1 MKQSKKKT
9 YKKGSVTPRAKKGL
23 HMTGYNTLEHSK
35 PTMGDMMPFMN
46 EVIQGAL
53 DARKEGD
60 PPVHISI
67 KSSDTPKE
75 HPKEPTPTLR
85 DIMSDEVDWG
95 ELEYSR
101 QHGYVKPIKLDDM
114 AKENMIAKV
123 EKLTLH
129 EQITYA
135 LMRPSKGLRLYNE
148 LNLDS
153 RRTTKRLSAMFRE
166 ARKACI
172 HDSLIDDIVKRAA
185 YYTAEE
191 AVLAV
196 WNARPPSDNMFIEW
210 TEPVKQ
216 YSQRKWFSKLW
227 HNVESSMDTSSL
239 FNPKIGYWI
248 RKTETIDGVYLGD
261 TVYSIDGFIYFTNNE
276 YDTTLEPAFA
286 KELNNKVYMHDM
298 SMVVNFAEPFSED
311 VIDAYRNQSVFQL
324 NNYTDKHK
332 TDSAM
337 RKKIQ
342 EILYPFNL
350 PRERAVPSALNV
362 DRILW
367 GNMWSYANSKKDS
380 AKDWDLL
387 RRHVMWKS
395 GLGKQLSD
403 HARASKPKDV
413 NPNSADFTA
422 LVSVMGDLRFLIATL
437 DIFNYDRH
445 VTGEIRKSNVTRK
458 LIRGESI
465 PVDEHMVIKVRLPK
479 EEGVNLYKTENNGSQ
494 GSGAGK
500 RHHPVDGHWRQY
512 KALFHD
518 DGTVKRNA
526 KRVWIKEH
534 HRGDKNLGVITK
546 SWKLMGGK

>member
-1 MKQSKKKT
+1 MGKKKHNKT
-9 YKKGSVTPRAKKGL
+9 KIVKPATPKVKDSL
-23 HMTGYNTLEHSK
+23 PK
-35 PTMGDMMPFMN
+35 IGDMTPFMN

-60 PPVHISI
+60 PPVEITI
-67 KSSDTPKE
+67 KSSDTPME
-75 HPKEPTPTLR
+75 HPQESPPTLR
-85 DIMSDEVDWG
+85 DIMSDELDWG
-95 ELEYSR
+95 HLEYSR
-101 QHGYVKPIKLDDM
+101 QYGYIQPAKLDEK
-114 AKENMIAKV
+114 AKANMLAKI
-123 EKLTLH
+123 EKLALH

-135 LMRPSKGLRLYNE
+135 LMRPKKGLRLYND

-153 RRTTKRLSAMFRE
+153 RKTTKRLSSMFRE
-166 ARKACI
+166 ARKATI
-172 HDSLIDDIVKRAA
+172 HDSLIDDIVKRGT

-216 YSQRKWFSKLW
+216 YSQRKWFAKQWEGSPTT
-227 HNVESSMDTSSL
+227 MDTSSL

-261 TVYSIDGFIYFTNNE
+261 TVYSIDGFIYFTNSE
-276 YDTTLEPAFA
+276 YDTTLEHDFA
-286 KELNNKVYMHDM
+286 KQLNNKVYIHDM
-298 SMVVNFAEPFSED
+298 SMVVNFAKPFSKD
-311 VIDAYRNQSVFQL
+311 VIDAYRSQSAFQL
-324 NNYTDKHK
+324 NSYTDKHK

-337 RKKIQ
+337 RQKIQ
-342 EILYPFNL
+342 ELLFPFNL
-350 PRERAVPSALNV
+350 PKERAVPSALNV

-367 GNMWSYANSKKDS
+367 GNMWSYQNSKKNS
-380 AKDWDLL
+380 AKDWELL

-403 HARASKPKDV
+403 NARASKPDNV
-413 NPNSADFTA
+413 NPHNADFTS

-445 VTGEIRKSNVTRK
+445 VTGEVRKSNGKRK

-479 EEGVNLYKTENNGSQ
+479 EEGVNLYNTENNGSQ
-494 GSGAGK
+494 ANGAGK
-500 RHHPVDGHWRQY
+500 RHHPVDGHWRHY
-512 KALFHD
+512 KTLYNE
-518 DGTVKRNA
+518 DGTVKRFA
-526 KRVWIKEH
+526 KRTWIEEH
-534 HRGDKNLGVITK
+534 SRGDKKLGIITK
-546 SWKLMGGK
+546 SWKLMGKENEHGQVKS